1 MKMDGPVVLVISGP
15 LAGYE
20 AMFRAYLSRSGYAP
34 RSVRDLVGVMAR
46 ASCWLEGRGLTA
58 SGLAPAVAAELEAGL
73 PGTGPLLRFLREAGV
88 VPGPGSPADA
98 GPAEA
103 LLAQFREWLSGER
116 GLSAATVG
124 CYGKQAR
131 KFFAGLGEPLDA
143 ALAQLDAGQVTAF
156 MLGYCRGRNPES
168 AKAMVTA
175 VRALLRFLHVAG
187 YVPVPLAGAVPA
199 VAGWRLASLPRGLD
213 AAIVSRLLASCDRGT
228 VTGRRDY
235 AILIVLARL
244 GLRGAEVAA
253 LELADVDW
261 RGGEGAIRGKGSRID
276 RLPLPADVG
285 EAIAA
290 YLMAGRPR
298 CGARTVFCT
307 VRAPYQQL
315 TPAAI
320 RGIMGQAC
328 RRAGLPRAGAHR
340 LRHSLATQMLRA
352 GASLPEVGQ
361 VLRHR
366 SQLATSVY
374 AKVDENALRVLA
386 RPWPGGA
393 S

>member
-1 MKMDGPVVLVISGP
+1 MNADERGATVVAGP
-15 LAGYE
+15 LAGYG
-20 AMFRAYLSRSGYAP
+20 AAFGAHLSRSGYMP
-34 RSVRDLVGVMAR
+34 RSAGDLMRAMAGVSR
-46 ASCWLEGRGLTA
+46 WLEDRGLTA
-58 SGLAPAVAAELEAGL
+58 GELTPVLAADLQADVRHAG
-73 PGTGPLLRFLREAGV
+73 PVLRFLREAGV
-88 VPGPGSPADA
+88 VPAASVAGA

-103 LLAQFREWLSGER
+103 VLAQFRGWLAAER

-124 CYGKQAR
+124 CYAKQAR
-131 KFFAGLGEPLDA
+131 KFLAFLGEPLDA
-143 ALAQLDAGQVTAF
+143 ALRELDAGQVTSF
-156 MLGYCRGRNPES
+156 MVGYCRGRNPES
-168 AKAMVTA
+168 AKALVTA
-175 VRALLRFLHVAG
+175 VRALLRFLHVTG
-187 YVPVPLAGAVPA
+187 HVPVPLAAAVPA

-213 AAIVSRLLASCDRGT
+213 AVLVSRLLASCDRDT
-228 VTGRRDY
+228 VTGRRDL
-235 AILIVLARL
+235 AVLTMLARL

-261 RGGEGAIRGKGSRID
+261 RGGEVAIRGKGSRIE

-285 EAIAA
+285 EAVAA

-298 CGARTVFCT
+298 CGAPAVFCT
-307 VRAPYQQL
+307 VRAPCRRL
-315 TPAAI
+315 SPAAI
-320 RGIMGQAC
+320 RQIMAQAC

-340 LRHSLATQMLRA
+340 LRHSLATEMLRA

-366 SQLATSVY
+366 SQLSTSVY

>member
-1 MKMDGPVVLVISGP
+1 MNADERGAPVVAGP

-20 AMFRAYLSRSGYAP
+20 AAFRAHLSRSGYAP
-34 RSVRDLVGVMAR
+34 LSARDLMRAMAR
-46 ASCWLEGRGLTA
+46 ASCWLEDRGLA
-58 SGLAPAVAAELEAGL
+58 AGGLTPLLAADLQADVRHAG
-73 PGTGPLLRFLREAGV
+73 PVLRFLRAAGV
-88 VPGPGSPADA
+88 VPAACAAGA

-103 LLAQFREWLSGER
+103 MLAQFRAWLAGER

-124 CYGKQAR
+124 CYAKQAR
-131 KFFAGLGEPLDA
+131 KFLAWLGEPLDA
-143 ALAQLDAGQVTAF
+143 ALRQLDAGQVTSF
-156 MLGYCRGRNPES
+156 MVGYCQGRNPES
-168 AKAMVTA
+168 AKATVTA

-187 YVPVPLAGAVPA
+187 HVPVPLAAAVPA

-213 AAIVSRLLASCDRGT
+213 AAVVARLLASCDRGT
-228 VTGRRDY
+228 ITGRRDL
-235 AILIVLARL
+235 AILTMLARL

-261 RGGEGAIRGKGSRID
+261 RGGEVAIRGKGSRIE

-285 EAIAA
+285 EAVAA

-298 CGARTVFCT
+298 CGAPTVFCT
-307 VRAPYQQL
+307 VRAPYWRL
-315 TPAAI
+315 SPAAI
-320 RGIMGQAC
+320 RGIMAQAC

-386 RPWPGGA
+386 RPWPG
-393 S
+393 SQS

>member
-1 MKMDGPVVLVISGP
+1 MNADERGAPVAGP

-20 AMFRAYLSRSGYAP
+20 AAFRAHLSRSGYAS
-34 RSVRDLVGVMAR
+34 RSAGDLMRAMVRAGR
-46 ASCWLEGRGLTA
+46 WLEDRGVTAGGLTPL
-58 SGLAPAVAAELEAGL
+58 LAADLQADVPHA
-73 PGTGPLLRFLREAGV
+73 GPLLRFLREAGV
-88 VPGPGSPADA
+88 VPAASGAGA

-103 LLAQFREWLSGER
+103 VLAQFRAWLAGER
-116 GLSAATVG
+116 GLSAATVA
-124 CYGKQAR
+124 CYAKQAR
-131 KFFAGLGEPLDA
+131 KFLVFLGEPLDA
-143 ALAQLDAGQVTAF
+143 ALAQLDAGRVTSF
-156 MLGYCRGRNPES
+156 MVGYCQGRNPES
-168 AKAMVTA
+168 AKALVTA
-175 VRALLRFLHVAG
+175 TRALLRFLHVTG
-187 YVPVPLAGAVPA
+187 HVPVPLAAAVPA

-213 AAIVSRLLASCDRGT
+213 TAAVSRLLASCDRDT
-228 VTGRRDY
+228 VTGRRDL
-235 AILIVLARL
+235 AILTLLARL

-261 RGGEGAIRGKGSRID
+261 RGGEVAVRGKASRIE

-285 EAIAA
+285 EAVAA
-290 YLMAGRPR
+290 YLMTGRPR
-298 CGARTVFCT
+298 CGAPTVFCT
-307 VRAPYQQL
+307 VRAPYRRL
-315 TPAAI
+315 SPAAI
-320 RGIMGQAC
+320 RGIMAQAC

-374 AKVDENALRVLA
+374 AKVDEIALRVLA

>member
-1 MKMDGPVVLVISGP
+1 MNADERGVPVVAGP

-20 AMFRAYLSRSGYAP
+20 AAFRVHLSRSGYTPLSA
-34 RSVRDLVGVMAR
+34 RDLMRAMTR
-46 ASCWLEGRGLTA
+46 ASRWLEDRGLMA
-58 SGLAPAVAAELEAGL
+58 GGLTPLLAADLQAGV
-73 PGTGPLLRFLREAGV
+73 PHAGPVLRFLREAGV
-88 VPGPGSPADA
+88 VPAASAAGA

-103 LLAQFREWLSGER
+103 MLAQFRGWLAGER
-116 GLSAATVG
+116 GLSAATVA
-124 CYGKQAR
+124 CYAKQAG
-131 KFFAGLGEPLDA
+131 KFLEHLPGPLDA
-143 ALAQLDAGQVTAF
+143 ALAQLDAGQVTSF
-156 MLGYCRGRNPES
+156 MVGYCQGRNPES
-168 AKAMVTA
+168 AKALVTA
-175 VRALLRFLHVAG
+175 VRALLRFMHVTG
-187 YVPVPLAGAVPA
+187 HVPVPLAGAVPA

-213 AAIVSRLLASCDRGT
+213 AAVVSRLLAGCDTGT
-228 VTGRRDY
+228 ITGRRDL
-235 AILIVLARL
+235 AILTMLARL

-261 RGGEGAIRGKGSRID
+261 RGGEVTVRGKGGRID

-285 EAIAA
+285 EAVAA

-298 CGARTVFCT
+298 CGAPTVFCT
-307 VRAPYQQL
+307 VRAPYRRL
-315 TPAAI
+315 SPAAI

-328 RRAGLPRAGAHR
+328 RRAGLPRAGARR
-340 LRHSLATQMLRA
+340 LRHSLATEMLRA

-386 RPWPGGA
+386 RPWPGGR

>member
-1 MKMDGPVVLVISGP
+1 
-15 LAGYE
+15 
-20 AMFRAYLSRSGYAP
+20 
-34 RSVRDLVGVMAR
+34 
-46 ASCWLEGRGLTA
+46 
-58 SGLAPAVAAELEAGL
+58 
-73 PGTGPLLRFLREAGV
+73 
-88 VPGPGSPADA
+88 
-98 GPAEA
+98 
-103 LLAQFREWLSGER
+103 
-116 GLSAATVG
+116 
-124 CYGKQAR
+124 
-131 KFFAGLGEPLDA
+131 
-143 ALAQLDAGQVTAF
+143 
-156 MLGYCRGRNPES
+156 
-168 AKAMVTA
+168 
-175 VRALLRFLHVAG
+175 VRALLRFLHVTG
-187 YVPVPLAGAVPA
+187 HVPVPLAGAVPA

-213 AAIVSRLLASCDRGT
+213 AAVISRLLASCDRGT
-228 VTGRRDY
+228 ITGRRDF
-235 AILIVLARL
+235 AILTMLARL

-261 RGGEGAIRGKGSRID
+261 LGGEVAIRGKGSRIE

-285 EAIAA
+285 EAMAA

-298 CGARTVFCT
+298 CGARAVFCT
-307 VRAPYQQL
+307 VHAPYQQL
-315 TPAAI
+315 TSAAI
-320 RGIMGQAC
+320 RGIMGRAC

-340 LRHSLATQMLRA
+340 LRHSLATEMLRA